1 MEEPDGGF
9 VRQPVGRFEW
19 ERIIRRAII
28 KPPSIKFL
36 GLMMATYASA
46 DGSRVRPG
54 QARLAAVM
62 GTSISTVERGQ
73 RTMEQEGFLE
83 MVTKGH
89 SAGRGRSGG
98 YASEYRLTI
107 PSDLLERVPM
117 LDPDEKH
124 PSPMTGESDSHPSP
138 MTEEYSP
145 EPSRHSRESER
156 SDDVRANKA
165 MAKPLAKPLAKDAS
179 AETPVNPE
187 ESPVTGAETPVNF
200 PESPVTHDGPPHHY
214 HHNKDHNKKD
224 QSGFLALSDACAKT
238 QDTAAD
244 IEAER
249 NRQLTA
255 LQNLIDS
262 QKEAS

>member
-1 MEEPDGGF
+1 MEEPAGGIT
-9 VRQPVGRFEW
+9 RHPIGRFEW

-73 RTMEQEGFLE
+73 RTMEKAGFLE
-83 MVTKGH
+83 MVVKGH

-124 PSPMTGESDSHPSP
+124 PSPMTGDPENHAAPVTGDSD
-138 MTEEYSP
+138 
-145 EPSRHSRESER
+145 RLG
-156 SDDVRANKA
+156 KGF
-165 MAKPLAKPLAKDAS
+165 AKGLGKN
-179 AETPVNPE
+179 VE
-187 ESPVTGAETPVNF
+187 ESPVKQEEVLVTGAETPVNLQ
-200 PESPVTHDGPPHHY
+200 ETPVTHDGPPQHEHH
-214 HHNKDHNKKD
+214 HKDQNKKH
-224 QSGFLALSDACAKT
+224 QSGSLTLSDAHEQT
-238 QDTAAD
+238 PDL
-244 IEAER
+244 ESER

-255 LQNLIDS
+255 LQTLIDS